1 MMRQI
6 KWGSKGLISESSEKW
21 RTETVETPTLLYWFT
36 LNSDQIEWFFWFP
49 ISINENLIIKS
60 LYDLGLITLDVQPYF
75 QFHCFFFKEYIYSNL
90 PKEFHNVFDSIRI
103 VCLNSADRFMLESFS
118 WFDSLEFYVW
128 FSQTGMGKGRDSPA
142 FVCPS
147 TACPAGKQCGT
158 VPRNFGICCP
168 AGF

>member
-1 MMRQI
+1 MNSQEIKYSYLMMRQI

-75 QFHCFFFKEYIYSNL
+75 QFHCFFSKNIFIQICLKIFINYEFRLDSNRLFKFCRPIYARKL
-90 PKEFHNVFDSIRI
+90 FLIW
-103 VCLNSADRFMLESFS
+103 FS
-118 WFDSLEFYVW
+118 WMLCLALSKHLIWSFWDVNQYEL
-128 FSQTGMGKGRDSPA
+128 TK
-142 FVCPS
+142 
-147 TACPAGKQCGT
+147 
-158 VPRNFGICCP
+158 
-168 AGF
+168 